1 MPRVM
6 GRVDMWLYRSCGK
19 TPTFRH
25 ESEGALAAGELA
37 AQHQHLVAAGLRA
50 AVQVLPRPRLLGGQP
65 ISRRS
70 G

>member
-6 GRVDMWLYRSCGK
+6 GRVDMWLYCRCAK

-25 ESEGALAAGELA
+25 ESGGASAAGELA
-37 AQHQHLVAAGLRA
+37 AQHQHLIAPGLRA
-50 AVQVLPRPRLLGGQP
+50 AVQVLPRPRFLGGQS
-65 ISRRS
+65 ISRPS